1 MGSAHA
7 LRTDSVIGRPCPS
20 RQDQRGAEERS
31 PVFSPLFHSPLFHSF
46 AADSFLRRLMG

>member
-20 RQDQRGAEERS
+20 RQDERGAEERS
-31 PVFSPLFHSPLFHSF
+31 PVFSPLFHSF
-46 AADSFLRRLMG
+46 AADSFLRRLLG